1 MISPPNCFSC
11 PSTGIHLP
19 LLISVMNSLG
29 QATAISFLDYS
40 KRLFIVTL
48 PEYYT
53 PLTLAFTLQP
63 QEWFTNAKHVT
74 FECLTVV
81 WRRGNLSNLLLLNLL
96 ALFSTAFH
104 QKCVVLRMPN
114 SACHA
119 MPLHPLNLC
128 CGYSLYQE
136 CTAPSLRPGAL
147 IHEPSEPADF
157 LNPYLEQV
165 PILCDS
171 IIPCSYLLFIK
182 GWIIVKL

>member
-1 MISPPNCFSC
+1 MSIHWNPSALLNFCYEQFRPSHYHLLPGLFQAPFHCNHGWVLYPLNSTLYTAATGDIQKCKTCHISMS
-11 PSTGIHLP
+11 HH
-19 LLISVMNSLG
+19 SLG
-29 QATAISFLDYS
+29 GG
-40 KRLFIVTL
+40 
-48 PEYYT
+48 
-53 PLTLAFTLQP
+53 
-63 QEWFTNAKHVT
+63 
-74 FECLTVV
+74 
-81 WRRGNLSNLLLLNLL
+81 GNLSNLLPLNLP
-96 ALFSTAFH
+96 AWFSTAFH

-119 MPLHPLNLC
+119 MPLHPRNLC

-136 CTAPSLRPGAL
+136 LPPLSDQELFL

-157 LNPYLEQV
+157 SKPYLEQV